1 MQSTD
6 VLGDME
12 DKWSSGLQIQNH
24 CRFKGVKQIKTKDRP
39 SSDCLA
45 QIYFPTIQIHLLIA
59 KAYIPKLVSTVR
71 F

>member
-12 DKWSSGLQIQNH
+12 DKWSFGLQIQKH

-39 SSDCLA
+39 SSDCLG
-45 QIYFPTIQIHLLIA
+45 IDIA
-59 KAYIPKLVSTVR
+59 Y
-71 F
+71 